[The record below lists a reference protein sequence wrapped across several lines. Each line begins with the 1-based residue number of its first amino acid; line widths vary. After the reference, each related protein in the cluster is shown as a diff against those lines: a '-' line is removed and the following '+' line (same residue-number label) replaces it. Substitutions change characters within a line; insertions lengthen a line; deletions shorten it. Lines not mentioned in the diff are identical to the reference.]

1 MVALKFVIC
10 CLDSLFMALAEIPF
24 LSVNPNWP
32 KCDSNS
38 LWKFFFFSID
48 FHLHILMPTLQ
59 MLISALFKLVFPFPP
74 DASGERK
81 KAVAQAFTS
90 WNEHLT
96 YKGVPLHIS
105 ATGGSE
111 TKIHQG
117 AGRHCHW
124 LTRGAAIKWERPSL
138 VWVCQRVFLRLC
150 WELKLVKRM
159 IFKITKEYTL
169 QLVGLDW
176 YWW

>member
-1 MVALKFVIC
+1 
-10 CLDSLFMALAEIPF
+10 
-24 LSVNPNWP
+24 
-32 KCDSNS
+32 
-38 LWKFFFFSID
+38 
-48 FHLHILMPTLQ
+48 MPTLQ
-59 MLISALFKLVFPFPP
+59 MLISALFKLVFPFSP

-117 AGRHCHW
+117 ARRHCHW

-159 IFKITKEYTL
+159 IFKITKEYSL
-169 QLVGLDW
+169 QLVVTASLFSPSCLYLFIFCSSKASYLISSQSSELCGSWGLSCLITQS
-176 YWW
+176 